1 MDHDALAADV
11 SRLMRDMVLLL
22 RQATADLDVSPP
34 QLAVLGSL
42 LSGPRR
48 MGDLAAEHG
57 VKMPTM
63 TVQVNRMERDG
74 LVERGRD
81 GADARVVTAALTGAG
96 RAALAAGRERRNAF
110 LASRLAGLS
119 PEDREAIAQAIP
131 ALHRLVQGAPEE

>member
-1 MDHDALAADV
+1 MDPDALAADV

-42 LSGPRR
+42 LGGPRR

-81 GADARVVTAALTGAG
+81 ATDARVVTAVITDAG
-96 RAALAAGRERRNAF
+96 REALDAGRERRNAF
-110 LASRLAGLS
+110 LADRLAALS
-119 PEDREAIAQAIP
+119 PAEREVIAAAIP
-131 ALHRLVQGAPEE
+131 ALRLLVQGAPEE